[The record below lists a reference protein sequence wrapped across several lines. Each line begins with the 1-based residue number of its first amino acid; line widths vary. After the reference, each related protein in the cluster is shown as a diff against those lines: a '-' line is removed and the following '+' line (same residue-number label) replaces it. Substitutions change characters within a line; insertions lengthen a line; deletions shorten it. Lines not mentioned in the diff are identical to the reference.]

1 MDALVDTKT
10 MTHDV
15 VGWLY
20 MQPVSFLWALIL
32 RGSWEDFVV
41 GLRRVAGYQLSMWA
55 MIEKLRMFFIEINY
69 YALRLVDQTLE
80 VAVLSLTSVLTETP
94 HSTLQR

>member
-1 MDALVDTKT
+1 
-10 MTHDV
+10 
-15 VGWLY
+15 
-20 MQPVSFLWALIL
+20 
-32 RGSWEDFVV
+32 
-41 GLRRVAGYQLSMWA
+41 

-69 YALRLVDQTLE
+69 YTLRLVDQTLE

>member
-1 MDALVDTKT
+1 M
-10 MTHDV
+10 
-15 VGWLY
+15 G
-20 MQPVSFLWALIL
+20 L
-32 RGSWEDFVV
+32 RGGDGVSIIDVSNDRKV
-41 GLRRVAGYQLSMWA
+41 TYVLHRD
-55 MIEKLRMFFIEINY
+55 KY